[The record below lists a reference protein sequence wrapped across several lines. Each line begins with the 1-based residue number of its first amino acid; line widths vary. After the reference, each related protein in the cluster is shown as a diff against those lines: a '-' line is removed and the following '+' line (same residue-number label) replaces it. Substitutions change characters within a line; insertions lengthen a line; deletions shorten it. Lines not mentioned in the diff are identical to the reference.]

1 MKTRGRALLA
11 LLGLMVGLAL
21 VWGASLA
28 VLDNTDTPTARRDAK
43 FVNAERLLFYRLEPG
58 REMRVRVPVDAEEL
72 LIVTH
77 VLLPDGTPYAPE
89 KQYQY
94 GLQAILRTPSG
105 ILLER
110 AIFTRTRQSKGQ
122 PQEDGTFLEESAFT
136 PRADQQVTDER
147 EFVLRLP
154 AERPDYSVL
163 YLRPADTHGTL
174 LARVYVRAHRTLPLL
189 ASQKLAQ
196 ARAELRAGRATF
208 EPFEK
213 LSAGTRRWLAEEH
226 WERLNAEGEAGTDY
240 QIEPVYRTAFRLPLV
255 EATESVQERLGAGR
269 AVALNVTGPATPV
282 LWLWSDAADAKARPH
297 GPVTVRTLSS
307 DGTARTLEL
316 PGPVAGSPMSH
327 PLELPAGVH
336 TVTVSNDG
344 QQDLR
349 YTVEG
354 AFESWLLPTESNPKP
369 GAAAEGRVAFLPDTR
384 RTEAFATGPAC
395 PVLELDIDP
404 RMDAVGRLVR
414 IDARSLDR
422 APSHEPLHLKLTVL
436 DGQGQSLGQ
445 ASLDATPEPAPFE
458 GADLVPLPGGALPCM
473 PQAKAEHETDSGGTG
488 EVTKLPAWVSGVASA
503 RVFLPMGA
511 RKLRVEAPRS
521 TIVQLYSFLAG
532 TQALT
537 AMAPYANDALIGV
550 RWRNAPVDQRAW
562 HPMRPANLTELMQG
576 GARLELLSQVRLEP
590 VGPGEETP
598 QPSGDPVVV
607 RPYGTPMVVE
617 VLEPTQ
623 EHDRGDGV
631 KALSTVLE
639 PGRPVR
645 ARFDARTPTRPELR
659 LSLKDSAALGNEV
672 EVLLD
677 GEPLHRFTVRATRS
691 RELLPPLPPGE
702 HEVLLRSSAAGL
714 TAMLN
719 RPPSAGS
726 GLRSRTVYP
735 VGKSGLRVPV
745 RKKGLGSVTLNVVV
759 YTPVA
764 EGATQPQLSVTV
776 DGGNPA
782 RRASVLVPHV
792 TRAERTVVLPASER
806 DPAMPVG
813 RPGVKWYARTVPV
826 TLGEDIAPGLHT
838 VRIQALGPQALWARF
853 FVFGQAVEDTAP
865 RTWNRGGW
873 QPGEDLL

>member
-1 MKTRGRALLA
+1 MKTRSRALVA

-21 VWGASLA
+21 IWGASLA
-28 VLDNTDTPTARRDAK
+28 VLSNTDTPTARRDAK
-43 FVNAERLLFYRLEPG
+43 FVNAERLIFYRLEPG
-58 REMRVRVPVDAEEL
+58 REMRVRVPAEAEEL

-77 VLLPDGTPYAPE
+77 ELLPDGTPYAPE

-94 GLQAILRTPSG
+94 GLKAILRGPDG
-105 ILLER
+105 VLLER

-122 PQEDGTFLEESAFT
+122 PQEDGTFLQESAFT
-136 PRADQQVTDER
+136 THADQQVTDER

-154 AERPDYSVL
+154 KERPDYSVL
-163 YLRPADTHGTL
+163 YLRAAGANDTL

-196 ARAELRAGRATF
+196 ARAEVRAGRATF

-213 LSAGTRRWLAEEH
+213 LSSDTRRWLAEEH

-240 QIEPVYRTAFRLPLV
+240 QIEPVYRTPYRLPLV

-269 AVALNVTGPATPV
+269 AVALNVTGPAKPV
-282 LWLWSDAADAKARPH
+282 LWLWSDATDAHPQPH
-297 GPVTVRTLSS
+297 GPVTVQTLSA
-307 DGTARTLEL
+307 DGTAHTLEL

-336 TVTVSNDG
+336 TVMVRNDG
-344 QQDLR
+344 QEDLR

-354 AFESWLLPTESNPKP
+354 PFESWLLPAESRPQP
-369 GAAAEGRVAFLPDTR
+369 GVASEGRVAFLPDTR

-422 APSHEPLHLKLTVL
+422 APSREPLHLSLTVL
-436 DGQGQSLGQ
+436 DAQGQSLGQ

-458 GADLVPLPGGALPCM
+458 SAALVPLPGGALPCTPVATA
-473 PQAKAEHETDSGGTG
+473 PQDAGSAGSG
-488 EVTKLPAWVSGVASA
+488 EVTDLPAWVSGATSA

-511 RKLRVEAPRS
+511 RKLRVEAPRT
-521 TIVQLYSFLAG
+521 TIVQLYSFLSSGQPMA
-532 TQALT
+532 AS
-537 AMAPYANDALIGV
+537 APYTNDALTGV

-562 HPMRPANLTELMQG
+562 HPMRPANLTALMQG
-576 GARLELLSQVRLEP
+576 GARMELLSQVRLEP
-590 VGPGEETP
+590 VGPEEETP
-598 QPSGDPVVV
+598 PPSGDAVVV
-607 RPYGTPMVVE
+607 RPYGTPPVVE
-617 VLEPTQ
+617 VLESGPADTV
-623 EHDRGDGV
+623 DMV

-639 PGRPVR
+639 PGRAVR
-645 ARFDARTPTRPELR
+645 ARFDARTPTRPEVR
-659 LSLKDSAALGNEV
+659 LSLKDAAALGNEV

-677 GEPLHRFTVRATRS
+677 GEPLHRFTVRSTRA

-702 HEVLLRSSAAGL
+702 HEVLLRSTAPGL
-714 TAMLN
+714 TALLN
-719 RPPSAGS
+719 RPPAAGS

-735 VGKSGLRVPV
+735 VGQGGLRVPV
-745 RKKGLGSVTLNVVV
+745 RKTGPGAVTLNVVV

-764 EGATQPQLSVTV
+764 EGATEPQMSVTV
-776 DGGNPA
+776 DGGNPV

-792 TRAERTVVLPASER
+792 TRAERTVVLQASER
-806 DPAMPVG
+806 EPAMPVG

-826 TLGEDIAPGLHT
+826 TLGEDIAPGVHT
-838 VRIQALGPQALWARF
+838 VRIQSLGSGPMWARF
-853 FVFGQAVEDTAP
+853 FMFGQAVENTAP
-865 RTWNRGGW
+865 RMWNRGGW
-873 QPGEDLL
+873 QPDEDML

>member
-1 MKTRGRALLA
+1 MKTRSRALVA

-21 VWGASLA
+21 IWGASFA
-28 VLDNTDTPTARRDAK
+28 VLGNTDTPTARRDAK
-43 FVNAERLLFYRLEPG
+43 FVNAERLIFYRLEPG
-58 REMRVRVPVDAEEL
+58 REMRVRVPAEAEEL

-77 VLLPDGTPYAPE
+77 ELLPDGTPYAPE

-94 GLQAILRTPSG
+94 GLKAILRGPDG
-105 ILLER
+105 VLLER
-110 AIFTRTRQSKGQ
+110 SIFTRTRQSKGQ

-136 PRADQQVTDER
+136 THAAQQVTDER

-154 AERPDYSVL
+154 KERPDYAVL
-163 YLRPADTHGTL
+163 YLRPASPSDTL

-196 ARAELRAGRATF
+196 ARAEVRAGRATF

-213 LSAGTRRWLAEEH
+213 LSPDTRRWLAEEH

-240 QIEPVYRTAFRLPLV
+240 QIEPVYRTTYRLPLV

-269 AVALNVTGPATPV
+269 AVALNVTGPAKPV
-282 LWLWSDAADAKARPH
+282 LWLWSDATDAKAQPH
-297 GPVTVRTLSS
+297 GPVTVQTLSA
-307 DGTARTLEL
+307 DGTAHTMEL

-336 TVTVSNDG
+336 TVMVRNDG
-344 QQDLR
+344 QEDLR

-354 AFESWLLPTESNPKP
+354 PFESWLLPAESRPQP
-369 GAAAEGRVAFLPDTR
+369 GVASEGRVAFLPDLR

-422 APSHEPLHLKLTVL
+422 APSREPLHLSLTVL
-436 DGQGQSLGQ
+436 DAQGQPLGQ
-445 ASLDATPEPAPFE
+445 AALDATPEPAPFE
-458 GADLVPLPGGALPCM
+458 SAALVPLPGGALPCTTV
-473 PQAKAEHETDSGGTG
+473 AKAADDAGSAGSG
-488 EVTKLPAWVSGVASA
+488 EVTDLPAWVSGPASA

-511 RKLRVEAPRS
+511 RKLRVEAPRA
-521 TIVQLYSFLAG
+521 TIVQLYSFLSSGQPIVASAPY
-532 TQALT
+532 TSDALT
-537 AMAPYANDALIGV
+537 GV
-550 RWRNAPVDQRAW
+550 RWRNAPVDSRAW
-562 HPMRPANLTELMQG
+562 HPMRPANLSALLQG

-590 VGPGEETP
+590 VGPVEESLPPT
-598 QPSGDPVVV
+598 GDAVVV
-607 RPYGTPMVVE
+607 RPHGSPAVVE
-617 VLEPTQ
+617 VLESAQADTV
-623 EHDRGDGV
+623 DMV

-639 PGRPVR
+639 PGRAVR
-645 ARFDARTPTRPELR
+645 ARFDARTPTRPEVR
-659 LSLKDSAALGNEV
+659 LSLKDAAALGNEV

-677 GEPLHRFTVRATRS
+677 GEPLHRFTVRSTRA

-702 HEVLLRSSAAGL
+702 HEVLLRSSAPGL
-714 TAMLN
+714 TALLN
-719 RPPSAGS
+719 RPPAAGS

-735 VGKSGLRVPV
+735 VGQGGLRVPV
-745 RKKGLGSVTLNVVV
+745 RKTGPGAVTLNVVV

-764 EGATQPQLSVTV
+764 EGATEPQLSVTV
-776 DGGNPA
+776 DGGNPV

-792 TRAERTVVLPASER
+792 TRAERTVVLPPSER

-826 TLGEDIAPGLHT
+826 TLGEDIAPGVHT
-838 VRIQALGPQALWARF
+838 VRIQALGTGPMWARF
-853 FVFGQAVEDTAP
+853 FMFGQAVENTAP
-865 RTWNRGGW
+865 RMWNRGGW
-873 QPGEDLL
+873 QPDEDML